1 MSDVWVPGPPPPPPP
16 APGAPLPPANS
27 WNPAPPCTSGNDPSI
42 VDGIVITGVPATISS
57 PYWQIVLNDGSAPPN
72 YLINHLDGQG
82 NVIDTPM
89 SISGVDASVA
99 FNDPVYLSEDP
110 VYPDQAATKAY
121 VDTHPGIAPTN
132 GNTYVQQSGVW
143 TAVALVP
150 EAPIDGAIYGRQ
162 AASWTS
168 ISASFLP
175 LTGGAITGNLTVNG
189 VMTVQG
195 SNSMVLDG
203 PAGGQRA
210 ILSAS
215 GGAFRWQMQLA
226 DYTTETGNNTG
237 SNFSLSAIGD
247 SGAILSTP
255 LSINRASG
263 AVTIAA
269 ATGTSPGAP
278 TLILNKGT
286 VAPQGNLIQGQRNG
300 LNRWQLNLANFNA
313 ELGGNIGSNFSIDRF
328 DDTGAQNGASPL
340 LINRANGV
348 ATFGYGIALA
358 ATAGIQIP
366 GTPND
371 QHRWWRGG
379 QRADHQWRRAPSGTW
394 ADAGSGGG
402 GGIPDAPYDGTTYA
416 RNDAAWV
423 HLSQPDITDW
433 ASQLSQLLAA
443 HWRLR

>member
-1 MSDVWVPGPPPPPPP
+1 MTDQWVPGPPPPPPP

-195 SNSMVLDG
+195 SNSFVLDG

-286 VAPQGNLIQGQRNG
+286 VAPQGSLIQGQRNG

-348 ATFGYGIALA
+348 ATFGYGSHCA
-358 ATAGIQIP
+358 
-366 GTPND
+366 
-371 QHRWWRGG
+371 RG
-379 QRADHQWRRAPSGTW
+379 QRLASRSPAPPTISI
-394 ADAGSGGG
+394 GGG
-402 GGIPDAPYDGTTYA
+402 
-416 RNDAAWV
+416 AAGNNC
-423 HLSQPDITDW
+423 
-433 ASQLSQLLAA
+433 
-443 HWRLR
+443 